1 FVFFT
6 KSGMIKKTFMKE
18 FVGDFQGI
26 PCYKFKEERDELVAV
41 EYIKAPGGEALVIT
55 ELGMAIR
62 FPIDSVNSMGRIAT
76 GVTAIS
82 LKEED
87 KVMFGSVILN
97 SYSDDDEISVTRDKS
112 YVTIKTQYKEE
123 RNIDI
128 NFIKLQNRAGRGT
141 SIMTIVMD
149 DKIIKVD
156 IA

>member
-1 FVFFT
+1 
-6 KSGMIKKTFMKE
+6 
-18 FVGDFQGI
+18 
-26 PCYKFKEERDELVAV
+26 
-41 EYIKAPGGEALVIT
+41 
-55 ELGMAIR
+55 MAIR